1 MSLEAGHKLAHYE
14 ILEPIGK
21 GGMGEVYRAK
31 DSKLGRDVA
40 IKVLPDE
47 FAENEERLA
56 RFKRE
61 AKVLASLNHPGIAAI
76 HGLEESEG
84 THYLVLE
91 LVPGETLAE
100 RIARGPI
107 PVEEALEIASKIA
120 EALEEAHEQAIVHR
134 DLKPA
139 NIKQTEDGKI
149 KVLDFGLAKVFQE
162 ETPDA
167 DSSMSPT
174 LTRDATRVGVI
185 LGTAAYMSPE
195 QAKGKKVDKRTDIF
209 ALGAVLYEM
218 LTGEKAFPGEDV
230 SEVLASVIKLE
241 PDWKALPAGVPSRL
255 LDLLRRCLEKDSKRR
270 VRDIGDVRL
279 AMEGAF
285 EMEAATEAPVAAP
298 AKLALWQRPLPAL
311 LLVLAMACL
320 VVWSVT
326 RPPTSSLRVSRFSI
340 VLPQTQ
346 TRTNTGRR
354 GVAVSPTGTHVV
366 YVANEQLYLRAMD
379 EIDARALGGTEGS
392 APTIPF
398 FSPDGQW
405 IGFYSVSDG
414 QLKKIAL
421 TGGAA
426 VTLCDTGNPFG
437 ASWGAD
443 DTIVFGQGAGG
454 IFQVSAAGG
463 TPELLIPMD
472 ADNSERAHGPQILPD
487 GKTVLFTLAHGE
499 DWTDAQIVVQSLD
512 TSERRLVIEG
522 GTDARYLPTGHLVY
536 ALAGNLLAVPFD
548 LDRLEVIGGP
558 VPLVEDVRH
567 ATGTGGANFDIS
579 GDGMLV
585 YLPGGEN
592 ATTRTLVWVYRDGRE
607 EPIAAEPRNYRMAR
621 ISPDGT
627 KAVLDDLGEE
637 DDLWV
642 WDFARETMTRLT
654 FEPGRDRNAV
664 WTPDGENVVFASERG
679 GVRNL
684 YRKAA
689 DGTGVVERLSESA
702 NLHFPNTFTPE
713 GNRLVFM
720 EASPDFQASDLAVL
734 TLDGELT
741 VEPLLDTDFFLNSA
755 HLSPDGRW
763 LAYQSNASGA
773 HEVYVR
779 PFPNVDSGGRWQI
792 SSGGGRNALW
802 GPDGDALFFRTLDG
816 SMMRVEISTE
826 PEFRPGNPE
835 SVIEPGSY
843 YVSRFDRTYDIS
855 PDGQRF
861 LMFKEGAASSADD
874 PFAGLTRLIVVQ
886 NWFEELKARVP
897 TN

>member
-1 MSLEAGHKLAHYE
+1 MSLQAGHKLAHYE

-21 GGMGEVYRAK
+21 GGMGEVYRAR
-31 DSKLGRDVA
+31 DGKLGRDVA

-47 FAENEERLA
+47 FAQNEERLR
-56 RFKRE
+56 RFQRE
-61 AKVLASLNHPGIAAI
+61 AKVLASLNHPNIASI
-76 HGLEESEG
+76 YGVEQSES

-100 RIARGPI
+100 RISRGPI
-107 PVEEALEIASKIA
+107 PVEEAVEIAAKIA
-120 EALEEAHEQAIVHR
+120 EALEEAHEHGIVHR

-149 KVLDFGLAKVFQE
+149 KVLDFGLAKAFVDDATE
-162 ETPDA
+162 A

-195 QAKGKKVDKRTDIF
+195 QAKGKQVDKRADVWAF
-209 ALGAVLYEM
+209 GVVLYEM
-218 LTGEKAFPGEDV
+218 LTGRRPFSGEDV
-230 SEVLASVIKLE
+230 SDTLAAVLRSE
-241 PDWKALPAGVPSRL
+241 PEWDALPAEMRAALQNVLRL
-255 LDLLRRCLEKDSKRR
+255 CLTKDVKLR

-285 EMEAATEAPVAAP
+285 ETEAATAASVAAP

-340 VLPQTQ
+340 VLPQSQ
-346 TRTNTGRR
+346 ARTNTGRR
-354 GVAVSPTGTHVV
+354 GVAVSPIGTHVV
-366 YVANEQLYLRAMD
+366 YVANEQLYLRTMD

-392 APTIPF
+392 APTLPF

-405 IGFYSVSDG
+405 IGFYSTSDG

-437 ASWGAD
+437 ASWSAD
-443 DTIVFGQGAGG
+443 DTIVFGQRSGG

-463 TPELLIPMD
+463 TPELLIQVD
-472 ADNSERAHGPQILPD
+472 AESGERAHGPQILPD
-487 GKTVLFTLAHGE
+487 GRTVLFTLAHG
-499 DWTDAQIVVQSLD
+499 DWTEAQIVVQSLD

-567 ATGTGGANFDIS
+567 AEGTGGANFDIS

-592 ATTRTLVWVYRDGRE
+592 AITRTLVWVYRDGRE
-607 EPIAAEPRNYRMAR
+607 ESIAAEPDDYSVAR

-627 KAVLDDLGEE
+627 KAVLEDREE

-642 WDFARETMTRLT
+642 WDFARETLTRLT
-654 FEPGRDRNAV
+654 FDPSRDESAE
-664 WTPDGENVVFASERG
+664 WTPDGENVVFSSDRG

-702 NLHFPNTFTPE
+702 NLHFPNTFTPD
-713 GNRLVFM
+713 GTRLVFVEM
-720 EASPDFQASDLAVL
+720 SPDFQSWDLAVL

-741 VEPLLDTDFFLNSA
+741 VEPLLDTDFVLNNA

-763 LAYQSNASGA
+763 LAYESNASGA
-773 HEVYVR
+773 DEIYVR
-779 PFPNVDSGGRWQI
+779 PFPNVDSGRWQI
-792 SSGGGRNALW
+792 SSGGGFNALW
-802 GPDGDALFFRTLDG
+802 GPDGHELFFRTRDG
-816 SMMRVEISTE
+816 SVMRVEIDTE
-826 PEFRPGNPE
+826 PEFRAGNPE
-835 SVIEPGSY
+835 SIIEPGSY
-843 YVSRFDRTYDIS
+843 YVNARDRSFDIS

-861 LMFKEGAASSADD
+861 LMLQEGAASNADD
-874 PFAGLTRLIVVQ
+874 PLAGLTRLIVVQ

-897 TN
+897 TDN